1 MIVKKKNIVIA
12 GILLVICVVCFSCII
27 FLGKCSLLKDVDAR
41 VGDPGA
47 VIDLGLLDRSFP
59 DMTEWSKAGVE
70 GGIPLRADVPIRI
83 IINPGDDVQ
92 KAIDE
97 AAQKQYGVVLLS
109 PGRYV
114 INKNIEMRSGVVLR
128 GMDPNKCIIEIS
140 LLSEKRWDWTTYGI
154 VMRKCQWAGIE
165 DLTIIHAAV
174 ADIPLKTYRG
184 IYSNDTQDIRNLHV
198 GHVTVVN
205 SLNCWVDNCRL
216 FFSGTNPIQIW
227 NSKHITNR
235 NNVILESFNKGGKL
249 NGYYL
254 IEGSSYVLCCNEI
267 ISGIR
272 HLSIQGGSKFNV
284 VLNCYLEV
292 DINFHGRDGGHNLVE
307 GCLIALPKYHIW
319 SPVASY
325 RTPRG
330 EGNILY
336 NVETFDK
343 RGGKNYIYYRDDNKK
358 TNIPVVYEKNTVF
371 GISVQDPPLVY
382 RMDINPPTHQTLFPI
397 SGRCVSANTLREQ
410 LNSENGIRSSATLA
424 NIR

>member
-1 MIVKKKNIVIA
+1 MIVQKIIKVIA
-12 GILLVICVVCFSCII
+12 GILFVACVIYFFCI
-27 FLGKCSLLKDVDAR
+27 FFGGKCSLTKGVDAR

-59 DMTEWSKAGVE
+59 DMTEWAKAGVE

-83 IINPGDDVQ
+83 VINPGDDIQ

-97 AAQKQYGVVLLS
+97 VAQKQYGVVLLS

-140 LLSEKRWDWTTYGI
+140 LLSEERWDWITYGI
-154 VMRKCQWAGIE
+154 VMRKCQWTGIE

-174 ADIPLKTYRG
+174 TDIPLKTYRG
-184 IYSNDTQDIRNLHV
+184 IYKNDMQNISNLHV
-198 GHVTVVN
+198 GHVAVVN
-205 SLNCWVDNCRL
+205 CLNCWVDNCRL
-216 FFSGTNPIQIW
+216 LFSGTNPIQIW

-235 NNVILESFNKGGKL
+235 SNVIFESFNKGGKL

-284 VLNCYLEV
+284 IYNCYLEV
-292 DINFHGRDGGHNLVE
+292 DVNFHSRDGGHNLVE
-307 GCLIALPKYHIW
+307 GCLVALPKYHIW

-325 RTPRG
+325 QTPRG

-336 NVETFDK
+336 NVEVFDK
-343 RGGKNYIYYRDDNKK
+343 RGGKNYMYFRDNDKK
-358 TNIPVVYEKNTVF
+358 TNTSVVYENNTVF

-382 RMDINPPTHQTLFPI
+382 RVDINPPKHQTLFPI
-397 SGRCVSANTLREQ
+397 SGRCVSANTLRER

-424 NIR
+424 NTR